1 MRPLRRHTCRCASL
15 LLIAAVVSGTTVAAV
30 IAAVVVYSYSFRCSL
45 SLRASRPP
53 TEFYDSFRF
62 KHHYLILSLSLFL
75 SFSLTP
81 SSLTPSSLIVIVIGG
96 DARQRALI
104 LSLSLFLSFSLT
116 PSSLMRGN

>member
-1 MRPLRRHTCRCASL
+1 MRRLRRHTCRCASL

-45 SLRASRPP
+45 FLRASRPP

-75 SFSLTP
+75 SFSLSLFLSYSFLSYSFLSLTP

-96 DARQRALI
+96 
-104 LSLSLFLSFSLT
+104 
-116 PSSLMRGN
+116 